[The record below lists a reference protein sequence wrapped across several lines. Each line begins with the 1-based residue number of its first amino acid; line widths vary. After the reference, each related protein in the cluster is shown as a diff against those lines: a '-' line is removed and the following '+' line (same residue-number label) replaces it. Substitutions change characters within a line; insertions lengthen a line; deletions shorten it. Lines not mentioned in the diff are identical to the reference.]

1 MFRSC
6 LLFFLPFFIVYIFG
20 FLEFFLSFGVK
31 LSSSLIGSETMKKI
45 VTKCDLLF
53 FIGQKEVT
61 GKEKI
66 LCLESAKLFFGY
78 GPQLCFQIWIL
89 QAAAAPSFTQYISI
103 AASFLL
109 GTKSAYSLL
118 SYSRENHLNAL
129 KSKGGMTSLKDKC
142 LHHLKNLLQF
152 LTWLPL
158 IWTSFLLKIG
168 SINLYIKFFGCYSV
182 FMILLIF
189 SLHSFAG
196 FILAICAGA
205 TRSPSLSIWS
215 AGLPEGSSF
224 RPLNNLY
231 ISFTNIFVI
240 SRPFNTIRKIHL
252 P

>member
-1 MFRSC
+1 M
-6 LLFFLPFFIVYIFG
+6 YIFG

-89 QAAAAPSFTQYISI
+89 QAATAPSFTQYLSI

-109 GTKSAYSLL
+109 ATKSAHSLL
-118 SYSRENHLNAL
+118 SYSREDHLNALAL

-142 LHHLKNLLQF
+142 LHHLKNLLHF
-152 LTWLPL
+152 LAWLPL
-158 IWTSFLLKIG
+158 IWTSLLFKIG
-168 SINLYIKFFGCYSV
+168 SINLYIKFFGWYSV
-182 FMILLIF
+182 FMILLVF
-189 SLHSFAG
+189 SLHSFVG
-196 FILAICAGA
+196 FVLAICAGV
-205 TRSPSLSIWS
+205 TRSLSLSIWS
-215 AGLPEGSSF
+215 AGLPDGSSF

-240 SRPFNTIRKIHL
+240 SSSFNTIRTIHL